1 MAKLNNFGFDAGYS
15 VNNADRL
22 LGDLKDQLIINDTN
36 PRATFEY
43 IDGKRTNQQSGYSIS
58 VFTDGVTPF
67 TVKLPL
73 ADNNGERINFGQ
85 LAFLAN
91 INFEN
96 LEAVIVN
103 GDVFFRATNFT
114 IKKGGK

>member
-43 IDGKRTNQQSGYSIS
+43 VDGKRTNQQSGFSIS
-58 VFTDGVTPF
+58 VFADGVTPF

-73 ADNNGERINFGQ
+73 ADNNGERINLNNLQ
-85 LAFLAN
+85 FLAN
-91 INFEN
+91 IKFDN
-96 LEAVIVN
+96 LEAVIVG
-103 GDVFFRATNFT
+103 GDVFFRANNLT
-114 IKKGGK
+114 IKKGDK